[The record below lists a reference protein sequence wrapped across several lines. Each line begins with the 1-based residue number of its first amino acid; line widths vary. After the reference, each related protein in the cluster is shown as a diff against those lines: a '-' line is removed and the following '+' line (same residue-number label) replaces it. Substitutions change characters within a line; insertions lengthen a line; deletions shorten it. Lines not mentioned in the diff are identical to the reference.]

1 MELIAVIR
9 QDEDGRYS
17 AEVPGLSGCYSGGE
31 TIEAAEANIAE
42 AVEAWLDEVRDRIT
56 AESDPSLPSLWAAE
70 DVFCP
75 ADTEDKR
82 RYNSL
87 IFHNYAQ
94 AFADFAGVFPIG
106 ATETS
111 GERLAAVTV

>member
-17 AEVPGLSGCYSGGE
+17 AEVPGLSGCYSGGD

-42 AVEAWLDEVRDRIT
+42 AAEAWLDEVRDRIT
-56 AESDPSLPSLWAAE
+56 AEGDPSLPSLWAAE

-75 ADTEDKR
+75 ADTEDKK

-87 IFHNYAQ
+87 IFRNYAQ
-94 AFADFAGVFPIG
+94 AFSDFAGVFPIG
-106 ATETS
+106 ATDRT